1 MRIHSINDGKMIK
14 AALVSKCCKKW
25 VGKRIKDWA
34 RMKQVNIELLT
45 LRFYISNTEKSL
57 LIVQVLFLVLK

>member
-45 LRFYISNTEKSL
+45 LCFT
-57 LIVQVLFLVLK
+57 